1 MSSIQEYT
9 YLLTKVAQQHEE
21 WSVTADKPF
30 TISRQHQDN
39 ALPLG
44 IIVYGNE
51 SKAHLFINLYD
62 DSELAD
68 VAQKFLRIKREKL
81 IQHKDDSGLVI
92 YIDEEGFAV
101 VYDVTDV
108 STEEFSAQFD
118 NIIDNA
124 EKLLSKSTSDV
135 SEYLKSVS
143 NESERLESVTES
155 NQPIEQVVEQYL
167 AEKDY
172 KFQHDEDG
180 KRFILGFATDSYINK
195 EGDKS
200 LLVVIS
206 YADKERLRIQTPS
219 MYVFDLNKTDYSL
232 IAMVIAWYQFE
243 YKFLSMSL
251 DPEDGELKISIDLP
265 LGQGTLHHSQI
276 DRIVSFIQQF
286 SEETYSELFSLLL
299 TDSDSAKK
307 ILNDKIDEHKANR
320 RSSSWLQS
328 IQKQLT
334 QSTDE
339 QKAAIE
345 KILSQGKSTNEQGG
359 I

>member
-9 YLLTKVAQQHEE
+9 YLLTKVAQQREE

-39 ALPLG
+39 ALPLA
-44 IIVYGNE
+44 ISVHSNE

-124 EKLLSKSTSDV
+124 EELLSKLISYALED
-135 SEYLKSVS
+135 LKSAS
-143 NESERLESVTES
+143 NESNR
-155 NQPIEQVVEQYL
+155 PIEQVVEQYL
-167 AEKDY
+167 EKKY

-200 LLVVIS
+200 LLVAIS
-206 YADKERLRIQTPS
+206 YADKERLCIQTPL
-219 MYVFDLNKTDYSL
+219 MYIFDLNKTDYSL

-307 ILNDKIDEHKANR
+307 ILNEKIDEHKANR
-320 RSSSWLQS
+320 RSRSWLQS

-339 QKAAIE
+339 QKAAIP

>member
-9 YLLTKVAQQHEE
+9 YLLTKVAQQREE

-39 ALPLG
+39 ALPLA
-44 IIVYGNE
+44 ISVHGNE

-124 EKLLSKSTSDV
+124 EELLSKSISYALED
-135 SEYLKSVS
+135 LKSAS
-143 NESERLESVTES
+143 NESNR
-155 NQPIEQVVEQYL
+155 PIEQVVEQYL
-167 AEKDY
+167 EKKY

-200 LLVVIS
+200 LLVAIS
-206 YADKERLRIQTPS
+206 YADKERLCIQTPL
-219 MYVFDLNKTDYSL
+219 MYIFDLNKTDYSL

-307 ILNDKIDEHKANR
+307 ILNEKIDEHKANR
-320 RSSSWLQS
+320 RSRSWLQS

-339 QKAAIE
+339 QKAAIQ

>member
-9 YLLTKVAQQHEE
+9 DLLTKVAQQREE

-39 ALPLG
+39 ALPLA
-44 IIVYGNE
+44 ISVHSNE

-124 EKLLSKSTSDV
+124 EELLSKSISYALED
-135 SEYLKSVS
+135 LKSAS

-155 NQPIEQVVEQYL
+155 NRPIEQVVEQYL
-167 AEKDY
+167 EKKY

-200 LLVVIS
+200 LLVAIS
-206 YADKERLRIQTPS
+206 YADKERLCIQTPS

-232 IAMVIAWYQFE
+232 IAMVIVWYQFE

-276 DRIVSFIQQF
+276 GSIVSFILQF

-307 ILNDKIDEHKANR
+307 ILNEKIDEHKANQ
-320 RSSSWLQS
+320 RSRSWLQS

-339 QKAAIE
+339 QKAAIQ

>member
-1 MSSIQEYT
+1 M
-9 YLLTKVAQQHEE
+9 A
-21 WSVTADKPF
+21 
-30 TISRQHQDN
+30 
-39 ALPLG
+39 
-44 IIVYGNE
+44 
-51 SKAHLFINLYD
+51 
-62 DSELAD
+62 
-68 VAQKFLRIKREKL
+68 
-81 IQHKDDSGLVI
+81 
-92 YIDEEGFAV
+92 
-101 VYDVTDV
+101 
-108 STEEFSAQFD
+108 
-118 NIIDNA
+118 
-124 EKLLSKSTSDV
+124 
-135 SEYLKSVS
+135 
-143 NESERLESVTES
+143 
-155 NQPIEQVVEQYL
+155 
-167 AEKDY
+167 
-172 KFQHDEDG
+172 
-180 KRFILGFATDSYINK
+180 
-195 EGDKS
+195 
-200 LLVVIS
+200 IS
-206 YADKERLRIQTPS
+206 YADKERLCIQTPS

-307 ILNDKIDEHKANR
+307 ILNEKIDEHKANQ
-320 RSSSWLQS
+320 RSRSWLQS

>member
-9 YLLTKVAQQHEE
+9 DLLTKVAQQREE

-39 ALPLG
+39 ALPLA
-44 IIVYGNE
+44 IRVHGNE

-124 EKLLSKSTSDV
+124 EELLSKSISYALED
-135 SEYLKSVS
+135 LKSAS
-143 NESERLESVTES
+143 NESNR
-155 NQPIEQVVEQYL
+155 PIEQVVEQYL
-167 AEKDY
+167 EKKY

-195 EGDKS
+195 EGNKS
-200 LLVVIS
+200 LLVAIS
-206 YADKERLRIQTPS
+206 YADKERLCIQTPS

-307 ILNDKIDEHKANR
+307 ILNEKIDEHKANQ
-320 RSSSWLQS
+320 RSRSWLQS

>member
-9 YLLTKVAQQHEE
+9 DLLTKVAQQREE

-39 ALPLG
+39 ALPLA
-44 IIVYGNE
+44 ISVHSNE

-124 EKLLSKSTSDV
+124 EELLSKSISYALED
-135 SEYLKSVS
+135 LKSAS
-143 NESERLESVTES
+143 NESNR
-155 NQPIEQVVEQYL
+155 PIEQVVEQYL
-167 AEKDY
+167 EKKY

-200 LLVVIS
+200 LLVAIS
-206 YADKERLRIQTPS
+206 YADKERLCIQTPL
-219 MYVFDLNKTDYSL
+219 MYIFDLNKTDYSL

-307 ILNDKIDEHKANR
+307 ILNEKIDEHKANR
-320 RSSSWLQS
+320 RSRSWLQS

>member
-9 YLLTKVAQQHEE
+9 YLLTKVAQQREE

-39 ALPLG
+39 ALPLA
-44 IIVYGNE
+44 ISVHGNE

-124 EKLLSKSTSDV
+124 EELLSKSISYALED
-135 SEYLKSVS
+135 LKSAS
-143 NESERLESVTES
+143 NESNR
-155 NQPIEQVVEQYL
+155 PIEQVVEQYL
-167 AEKDY
+167 EKKY

-200 LLVVIS
+200 LLVAIS
-206 YADKERLRIQTPS
+206 YADKERLCIQTPL
-219 MYVFDLNKTDYSL
+219 MYIFDLNKTDYSL

-307 ILNDKIDEHKANR
+307 ILNEKIDEHKANR
-320 RSSSWLQS
+320 RSRSWLQS

>member
-9 YLLTKVAQQHEE
+9 YLLTKVAQQREE

-39 ALPLG
+39 ALPLA
-44 IIVYGNE
+44 ISVHSNE

-101 VYDVTDV
+101 VYEVTDV

-124 EKLLSKSTSDV
+124 EELLSKSISYALED
-135 SEYLKSVS
+135 LKSAS
-143 NESERLESVTES
+143 NESNR
-155 NQPIEQVVEQYL
+155 PIEQVVKQYL
-167 AEKDY
+167 EKKY

-200 LLVVIS
+200 LLVAIS
-206 YADKERLRIQTPS
+206 YADKERLCIQTPL
-219 MYVFDLNKTDYSL
+219 MYIFDLNKTDYSL

-307 ILNDKIDEHKANR
+307 ILNEKIDEHKANR
-320 RSSSWLQS
+320 RSRSWLQS

-339 QKAAIE
+339 QKAAIQ

>member
-9 YLLTKVAQQHEE
+9 DLLTKVAQQREE

-39 ALPLG
+39 ALPLA
-44 IIVYGNE
+44 IRVHGNE

-124 EKLLSKSTSDV
+124 EELLSKSISYALED
-135 SEYLKSVS
+135 LKSAS
-143 NESERLESVTES
+143 NES

-195 EGDKS
+195 EGNKS
-200 LLVVIS
+200 LLVAIS
-206 YADKERLRIQTPS
+206 YADKERLCIQTPS

-232 IAMVIAWYQFE
+232 IAMVIVWYQFE

-265 LGQGTLHHSQI
+265 LGQGTLYHSQI
-276 DRIVSFIQQF
+276 GSIVSFILQF

-307 ILNDKIDEHKANR
+307 KLNEKIDEHKANR
-320 RSSSWLQS
+320 RSRSWLQS

>member
-9 YLLTKVAQQHEE
+9 YLLTKVAQQREE

-39 ALPLG
+39 ALPLA
-44 IIVYGNE
+44 ISVHGNE
-51 SKAHLFINLYD
+51 SKADLFINLYD

-124 EKLLSKSTSDV
+124 EELLSKLISYALED
-135 SEYLKSVS
+135 LKSAS
-143 NESERLESVTES
+143 NESNR
-155 NQPIEQVVEQYL
+155 PIEQVVEQYL
-167 AEKDY
+167 EKKY

-200 LLVVIS
+200 LLVAIS
-206 YADKERLRIQTPS
+206 YADKERLCIQTPL
-219 MYVFDLNKTDYSL
+219 MYIFDLNKTDYSL

-307 ILNDKIDEHKANR
+307 ILNENIDEHKANR
-320 RSSSWLQS
+320 RSRSWLQS

-339 QKAAIE
+339 QKAAIQ

>member
-9 YLLTKVAQQHEE
+9 YLLTKVAQQREE

-39 ALPLG
+39 ALPLA
-44 IIVYGNE
+44 ISVHGNE

-124 EKLLSKSTSDV
+124 EELLSKSISYALED
-135 SEYLKSVS
+135 LKSAS
-143 NESERLESVTES
+143 NESNR
-155 NQPIEQVVEQYL
+155 PIEQVVEQYL
-167 AEKDY
+167 EKKY

-200 LLVVIS
+200 LLVAIS
-206 YADKERLRIQTPS
+206 YADKERLCIQTPL
-219 MYVFDLNKTDYSL
+219 MYIFDLNKTDYSL

-265 LGQGTLHHSQI
+265 LGHGTLHHSQI

-307 ILNDKIDEHKANR
+307 ILNEKIDEHKANR
-320 RSSSWLQS
+320 RSRSWLQS

-339 QKAAIE
+339 QKAAIQ

>member
-9 YLLTKVAQQHEE
+9 DLLTKVAQQREE

-39 ALPLG
+39 VLPLA
-44 IIVYGNE
+44 IRVHGNE
-51 SKAHLFINLYD
+51 SKTHLFINLYD

-68 VAQKFLRIKREKL
+68 VAQKILRITRKEL
-81 IQHKDDSGLVI
+81 IQREDDSGLVI
-92 YIDEEGFAV
+92 YINKDGFAV

-118 NIIDNA
+118 YIIDNA
-124 EKLLSKSTSDV
+124 EELLKNFIT
-135 SEYLKSVS
+135 EAKKHLKSAS

-155 NQPIEQVVEQYL
+155 NRPIEQVVEQYL
-167 AEKDY
+167 AEKNY
-172 KFQHDEDG
+172 KFQHDENDE
-180 KRFILGFATDSYINK
+180 RFILGFATDSYINK
-195 EGDKS
+195 KGKKS
-200 LLVVIS
+200 LLVAIS
-206 YADKERLRIQTPS
+206 YADKERLCIQTPS

-276 DRIVSFIQQF
+276 DCIVSFIQQF
-286 SEETYSELFSLLL
+286 SEDTYSELFSQLL

-307 ILNDKIDEHKANR
+307 ILNEKIDEHKANR
-320 RSSSWLQS
+320 RSHIWLQS
-328 IQKQLT
+328 IKKQLT

>member
-9 YLLTKVAQQHEE
+9 DLLTKVAQQREE

-39 ALPLG
+39 ALPLA
-44 IIVYGNE
+44 IRVHGNE

-124 EKLLSKSTSDV
+124 EELLSKSISYALED
-135 SEYLKSVS
+135 LKSAS
-143 NESERLESVTES
+143 NES

-195 EGDKS
+195 EGNKS
-200 LLVVIS
+200 LLVAIS
-206 YADKERLRIQTPS
+206 YADKERLCIQTPS

-232 IAMVIAWYQFE
+232 IAMVIVWYQFE

-265 LGQGTLHHSQI
+265 LGQGPLHHSQI
-276 DRIVSFIQQF
+276 GSIVSFILQF

-307 ILNDKIDEHKANR
+307 ILNEKIDEHKANR
-320 RSSSWLQS
+320 RSRSWLQS

>member
-9 YLLTKVAQQHEE
+9 YLLTKVAQQREE

-39 ALPLG
+39 ALPLA
-44 IIVYGNE
+44 ISVHSNE

-124 EKLLSKSTSDV
+124 EELLSKSISYALED
-135 SEYLKSVS
+135 LKSAS
-143 NESERLESVTES
+143 NESNR
-155 NQPIEQVVEQYL
+155 PIEQVVEQYL
-167 AEKDY
+167 EKKY

-200 LLVVIS
+200 LLVAIS
-206 YADKERLRIQTPS
+206 YADKERLCIQTPL
-219 MYVFDLNKTDYSL
+219 MYIFDLNKTDYSL

-307 ILNDKIDEHKANR
+307 ILNEKIDEHKANR
-320 RSSSWLQS
+320 RSRSWLQS

-339 QKAAIE
+339 QKAAIQ

>member
-9 YLLTKVAQQHEE
+9 DLLTKVAQQREE

-39 ALPLG
+39 ALPLA
-44 IIVYGNE
+44 IRVHGNE

-124 EKLLSKSTSDV
+124 EELLSKSISYALED
-135 SEYLKSVS
+135 LKSAS

-155 NQPIEQVVEQYL
+155 NRPIEQVVEQYL
-167 AEKDY
+167 EKKY

-195 EGDKS
+195 EGNKS
-200 LLVVIS
+200 LLVAIS
-206 YADKERLRIQTPS
+206 YADKERLCIQTPS

-232 IAMVIAWYQFE
+232 IAMVIVWYQFE

-276 DRIVSFIQQF
+276 GSIVSFILQF

-307 ILNDKIDEHKANR
+307 ILNEKIDEHKANR
-320 RSSSWLQS
+320 RSRSWLQS

>member
-9 YLLTKVAQQHEE
+9 DLLTKVAQQREE

-39 ALPLG
+39 ALPLA
-44 IIVYGNE
+44 IRVHGNE

-124 EKLLSKSTSDV
+124 EELLSKSISYALED
-135 SEYLKSVS
+135 LKSAS

-155 NQPIEQVVEQYL
+155 NRPIEQVVEQYL
-167 AEKDY
+167 EKKY

-195 EGDKS
+195 EGNKS
-200 LLVVIS
+200 LLVAIS
-206 YADKERLRIQTPS
+206 YADKERLCIQTPS

-232 IAMVIAWYQFE
+232 IAMVIVWYQFE

-276 DRIVSFIQQF
+276 GSIVSFILQF

-307 ILNDKIDEHKANR
+307 ILNEKIDEHKANQ
-320 RSSSWLQS
+320 RSRSWLQS

>member
-1 MSSIQEYT
+1 M
-9 YLLTKVAQQHEE
+9 A
-21 WSVTADKPF
+21 
-30 TISRQHQDN
+30 
-39 ALPLG
+39 
-44 IIVYGNE
+44 
-51 SKAHLFINLYD
+51 
-62 DSELAD
+62 
-68 VAQKFLRIKREKL
+68 
-81 IQHKDDSGLVI
+81 
-92 YIDEEGFAV
+92 
-101 VYDVTDV
+101 
-108 STEEFSAQFD
+108 
-118 NIIDNA
+118 
-124 EKLLSKSTSDV
+124 
-135 SEYLKSVS
+135 
-143 NESERLESVTES
+143 
-155 NQPIEQVVEQYL
+155 
-167 AEKDY
+167 
-172 KFQHDEDG
+172 
-180 KRFILGFATDSYINK
+180 
-195 EGDKS
+195 
-200 LLVVIS
+200 IS
-206 YADKERLRIQTPS
+206 YADKERLCIQTPS

-276 DRIVSFIQQF
+276 DHIVSFIQQF

-307 ILNDKIDEHKANR
+307 ILNEKIDEHKANR
-320 RSSSWLQS
+320 RSHSWLQS